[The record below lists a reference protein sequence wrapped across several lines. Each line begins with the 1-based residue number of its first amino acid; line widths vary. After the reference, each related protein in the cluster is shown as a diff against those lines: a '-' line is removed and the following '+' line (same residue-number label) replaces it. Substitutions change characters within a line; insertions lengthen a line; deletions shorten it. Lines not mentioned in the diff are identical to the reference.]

1 MSGMRQKGRRKSQ
14 KDVANAE
21 SGPKPALPRIR
32 ANPSGIFLL
41 VPMML
46 WGGGDVKWEGEDR
59 AVCRASAIIK
69 TTLSMDT
76 YISGFLL
83 K

>member
-1 MSGMRQKGRRKSQ
+1 MGRGGSETKGEMQKPEGCGKCRVRTKAS
-14 KDVANAE
+14 
-21 SGPKPALPRIR
+21 LPRIR

-46 WGGGDVKWEGEDR
+46 QGGGDVKWKGGDR
-59 AVCRASAIIK
+59 AVSRGSAIIK

-76 YISGFLL
+76 
-83 K
+83 